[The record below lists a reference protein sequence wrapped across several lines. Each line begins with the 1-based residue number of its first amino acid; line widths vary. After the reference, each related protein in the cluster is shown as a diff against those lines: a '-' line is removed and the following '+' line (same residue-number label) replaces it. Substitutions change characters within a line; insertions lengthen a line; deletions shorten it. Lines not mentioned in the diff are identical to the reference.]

1 MTYLIC
7 DTNSLDLKV
16 NTDFSLWKRF
26 LTKMNVP
33 ILLSQINEQDL
44 MNNYQIVFHV
54 ITSEN
59 SIADGNRKKQ
69 GRLSIT
75 EDSDD
80 LRISKTWQDFQHFYA
95 VKYDTYLTLEENVE
109 NAMEKIV

>member
-1 MTYLIC
+1 
-7 DTNSLDLKV
+7 
-16 NTDFSLWKRF
+16 
-26 LTKMNVP
+26 
-33 ILLSQINEQDL
+33 

-59 SIADGNRKKQ
+59 FVADGNRKKQ

-80 LRISKTWQDFQHFYA
+80 LRISKTWQDFKYFYA
-95 VKYDTYLTLEENVE
+95 VKYDTSLMLEENVE